1 MNTSEKALH
10 LGKKNVSFYCSADC
24 SGCVPLYLRTTV
36 HYKLWCKWNNRSFNE
51 NNCNNMR
58 EHVRP
63 FSFER
68 VAFSD
73 TGKIPSYIRISKS
86 KIPGAGR
93 GLFAIRS
100 LPTGTPLTEYPGPVI
115 NESNVSSRTRSGKRK
130 SKRVHAY
137 AFEIACTPNV
147 LTLQPD
153 PFDLS
158 KGVAH
163 IANDAIHPE
172 VTGFSNNCEFIQK
185 KKGETE
191 EVYLCTSRKVKR
203 GEELFVDYLM
213 PYWINGK
220 HPHSA
225 MSKWLKKARR
235 IQHTMK
241 AMGVRLEQYMGGDEY
256 EIVDPDLRVFCGE
269 CEPTNKR
276 VIKCCPSESMYT
288 CSECKNCIFYM

>member
-1 MNTSEKALH
+1 
-10 LGKKNVSFYCSADC
+10 
-24 SGCVPLYLRTTV
+24 
-36 HYKLWCKWNNRSFNE
+36 
-51 NNCNNMR
+51 
-58 EHVRP
+58 
-63 FSFER
+63 
-68 VAFSD
+68 
-73 TGKIPSYIRISKS
+73 
-86 KIPGAGR
+86 
-93 GLFAIRS
+93 
-100 LPTGTPLTEYPGPVI
+100 
-115 NESNVSSRTRSGKRK
+115 
-130 SKRVHAY
+130 
-137 AFEIACTPNV
+137 
-147 LTLQPD
+147 
-153 PFDLS
+153 
-158 KGVAH
+158 VAH

-235 IQHTMK
+235 IQYTLK

-269 CEPTNKR
+269 CEPTKIR

-288 CSECKNCIFYM
+288 CSECKNCIIYM